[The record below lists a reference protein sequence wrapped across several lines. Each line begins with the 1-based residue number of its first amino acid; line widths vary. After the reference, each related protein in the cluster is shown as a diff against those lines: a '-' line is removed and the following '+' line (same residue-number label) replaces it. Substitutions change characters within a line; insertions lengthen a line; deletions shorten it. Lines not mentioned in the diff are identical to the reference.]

1 MINTYNE
8 SALHENLKFI
18 YANLVNGTT
27 EVKLKNFICD
37 IVADKHIYEIQ
48 TSNLSSLYKKIN
60 QLINDYSFTIIF
72 PIAETCF
79 IEWRTENNEFIS
91 KRKSPKKENEY
102 RIFKEITKLIPFID
116 NPNFQIII
124 LKADI
129 LETRIK
135 TENPIQLKN
144 NSRHRKKNWYKK
156 DKNLLKI
163 NSKII
168 LNSLDSYTVLAEKL
182 LIDQCL
188 SLKDLKNNK
197 LCNKYAGYIIWS

>member
-1 MINTYNE
+1 M
-8 SALHENLKFI
+8 
-18 YANLVNGTT
+18 
-27 EVKLKNFICD
+27 
-37 IVADKHIYEIQ
+37 
-48 TSNLSSLYKKIN
+48 
-60 QLINDYSFTIIF
+60 
-72 PIAETCF
+72 
-79 IEWRTENNEFIS
+79 
-91 KRKSPKKENEY
+91 
-102 RIFKEITKLIPFID
+102 
-116 NPNFQIII
+116 
-124 LKADI
+124 
-129 LETRIK
+129 ETRIK

-197 LCNKYAGYIIWS
+197 LCNKYAGYIIWSLKN